1 LLIAQ
6 FFLFPLIIIGIC
18 VGIFLFFGYLTYD
31 QRTPPE
37 YLGDIRS
44 GSGNQRWQA
53 AWELSNL
60 VQSDPERTA
69 TPAFIESLMA
79 AYKDSP
85 DEDIRVRGY
94 LALTMGK
101 LKARDAVPLLLD
113 GLTREEKLK
122 TKQWEG
128 TGIFQL
134 IPPPLT
140 AIAEDLVKSQIYTLW
155 ALGSIGDNSAVPG
168 VLEQVKSQDA
178 SVRKTAV
185 YVAGVLGDQRAVEP
199 LRPLLNDTQE
209 DVTWN
214 TAVALAQLGNS
225 DGAELLVKLLD
236 RSYVDSLQNITVEE
250 KTALM
255 ANACRALGKLRY
267 QPALEKIR
275 MVSKQELVTAVRG
288 ACLEA
293 LKNF

>member
-1 LLIAQ
+1 
-6 FFLFPLIIIGIC
+6 
-18 VGIFLFFGYLTYD
+18 
-31 QRTPPE
+31 
-37 YLGDIRS
+37 
-44 GSGNQRWQA
+44 
-53 AWELSNL
+53 
-60 VQSDPERTA
+60 
-69 TPAFIESLMA
+69 MA